1 MSNTTPSTS
10 RAWPLRLICILAGL
24 ALIGWGLSDSPMIGG
39 GPGLG
44 PFEALVLLAGGVT
57 VVAGLLPLRIM
68 ANYLA
73 LFVTMAVTLVLVE
86 VALQV
91 LFRGQYF
98 PANDYDSRVLFK
110 LRPGATSQ
118 FTHLPANGGETIVSR
133 VNRDGFTGPELLPQG
148 ERPRV
153 LVYGDSFINAVFTPE
168 DDRFTARL
176 QQDLG
181 QRLGREVE
189 VINAGIAGYGPDQ
202 VLRRMETELEAYK
215 PDLVVFGLF
224 TGNDFGDLLR
234 NRLYRLDDTGALVE
248 NEFHLS
254 PEQERQ
260 IALNR
265 HELVLV
271 RILREAKKR
280 FSAGPGKVFDDF
292 DPEAWIN
299 RAYDQHLQEYEDFV
313 VRGDNTVGK
322 FSVDPYSTDIAAE
335 PDSPSSQYKI
345 RMMDR
350 IVARI
355 AGEAGDAG
363 IPLLAVAIPHPMDLM
378 DGDHASGRIDRAA
391 FPGYQP
397 TQLTDTAGA
406 IFEGHD
412 IPYVNL
418 YAPFAAADAG
428 ALYLGGG
435 DDHWNEAG
443 QALAAEIVAER
454 IVSDGM
460 LD

>member
-1 MSNTTPSTS
+1 MSNTHPD
-10 RAWPLRLICILAGL
+10 LRRGWRPVSVICILIGL
-24 ALIGWGLSDSPMIGG
+24 GLIAWALSGSPTIAG
-39 GPGLG
+39 GPGIGL
-44 PFEALVLLAGGVT
+44 FEAALLGLGGIT
-57 VVAGLLPLRIM
+57 VAAGLLPARIA

-73 LFVTMAVTLVLVE
+73 LLIAVLVTLALTEVVLQTV
-86 VALQV
+86 
-91 LFRGQYF
+91 FRGNYF
-98 PANDYDSRVLFK
+98 PANDFDDRVLFK
-110 LRPGATSQ
+110 LRPSASRT

-133 VNRDGFTGPELLPQG
+133 VNADGFTGPELLPQG
-148 ERPRV
+148 ERTRI
-153 LVYGDSFINAVFTPE
+153 LVYGDSFMNAVFTPE

-176 QQDLG
+176 QDELG
-181 QRLGREVE
+181 QRLGREIE
-189 VINAGIAGYGPDQ
+189 VVNAGIAGYGPDQ
-202 VLRRMETELEAYK
+202 VLRRMETELETYK

-248 NEFHLS
+248 NDYRLS

-265 HELVLV
+265 HELALIRVLKDA
-271 RILREAKKR
+271 RKR
-280 FSAGPGKVFDDF
+280 LSPRQGVFSGF
-292 DPEAWIN
+292 DPEAWI
-299 RAYDQHLQEYEDFV
+299 RDAYDQHLREYEEFIV
-313 VRGDNTVGK
+313 QGDNTVGK

-378 DGDHASGRIDRAA
+378 DGDHASGRIDRTA
-391 FPGYQP
+391 FPGYAP
-397 TQLTDTAGA
+397 TRLTDTASA

-412 IPYVNL
+412 IVYVNL
-418 YAPFAAADAG
+418 YPPFAAEDAG
-428 ALYLGGG
+428 TLYLGGG

-443 QALAAEIVAER
+443 QALAARIVADR
-454 IVSDGM
+454 IVGDGM